1 MIIKHTETVTIP
13 VKEYNTLQSTVV
25 QLQQELAWLK
35 RQLFGSKSERYIPN
49 DTQIELDLQVDK
61 NEIEI
66 KEQNISYSRTTTKKT
81 EGHSRGDIP
90 THLPYDDIIIDPQED
105 VSNCDKL
112 GDEISWEFEYNPGTL
127 FVRRYIRP
135 KFVNKANDKIIIGTL
150 PNRPVEKGNFGPGF
164 MSTVTTDKY
173 LYHVPLHRQREKFRN
188 EFKTEF
194 AESTFCDIITS
205 TTFWLEPIYKLKK
218 SILLKSTYI
227 QADETPI
234 PVLTKQNNGKTH
246 KGFYWVY
253 YDPVYKNVL
262 FEYRS
267 SRGRE
272 GPNVF
277 LKDFKGILQVDGYT
291 GYDELASQPHISRA
305 ACMAHVRRKFEAA
318 LDYDKQSSEYAL
330 NLIRRWFDIEQEAK
344 KYNLTY
350 EQRRDMRCD
359 IMKKEFEEF
368 KDWML
373 KQAPNHLPK
382 STTRKAIEYAL
393 GQWDGFNAIFE
404 DGRVELSNN
413 LVENAIRPV
422 ALGRKNYLFKGSEAA
437 AQRGAIIYS
446 IIATAKLHGKE
457 PREYIKTILEKLP
470 NEKTG
475 NLEQYLPWNISL
487 GQ

>member
-1 MIIKHTETVTIP
+1 MHTETVTIP
-13 VKEYNTLQSTVV
+13 VTEYNTLQSTVI

-49 DTQIELDLQVDK
+49 DIQVELDLQVGK
-61 NEIEI
+61 NEIEVT
-66 KEQNISYSRTTTKKT
+66 EQNISYSRTTTKKT
-81 EGHSRGDIP
+81 EGHCRGEIP
-90 THLPYDDIIIDPQED
+90 THLPYDDVIIEPQED
-105 VSNCDKL
+105 VSNCEKI
-112 GDEISWEFEYNPGTL
+112 GEEISWEFEYNPGTL

-135 KFVNKANDKIIIGTL
+135 KFVNKATDKIIVGTL

-164 MSTVTTDKY
+164 MSTITTDKY
-173 LYHVPLHRQREKFRN
+173 LYHMPLHRQREKFRN

-194 AESTFCDIITS
+194 AESTFCDIITN
-205 TTFWLEPIYKLKK
+205 TTFWLEPIYKLQK
-218 SILLKSTYI
+218 SILLKSTYL

-234 PVLTKQNNGKTH
+234 PVLVKQNNGKTH

-253 YDPVYKNVL
+253 YDPVHKNVL

-267 SRGRE
+267 GRGRE

-291 GYDELASQPHISRA
+291 GYDELANKPHITRA

-318 LDYDKQSSEYAL
+318 LDYDKQFSEYAL
-330 NLIRRWFDIEQEAK
+330 NVIRRWFDIEQEAK
-344 KYNLTY
+344 RYKLTY
-350 EQRRDMRCD
+350 DQRRDMRCD
-359 IMKKEFEEF
+359 IMKKELAEF

-373 KQAPNHLPK
+373 KHAPNHLPK
-382 STTRKAIEYAL
+382 SPSRKAIEYAL

-446 IIATAKLHGKE
+446 IIVTAKLHGKD
-457 PREYIKTILEKLP
+457 PREFIKTILEKLP
-470 NEKTG
+470 NEKSNNFST
-475 NLEQYLPWNISL
+475 SVL
-487 GQ
+487 GLFFVVFFL